1 MKAPAGNG
9 GRPVGRGDGPR
20 VRDASP
26 SGARPRGQF
35 PGGSTPLHTAV
46 SCATEPQPDP
56 ASAGARP
63 NPAVEAVYNNAKT
76 VTNRTKRRLLA
87 TGGMGFIG
95 SNFVRLLLAERPGWE
110 VWNLDLLTYAGNPES
125 LDDVAPAAEAEGRY
139 RFVRGDIADPEL
151 VAGVFR
157 EGRFDAVAHF
167 AAESHVDRSIASAA
181 PFVRTNVVG
190 TQVLL
195 DAARAAGVERFVHV
209 STDEVYGDLEPDD
222 PPFTEET
229 PVRPSSPYSASK
241 AGSDHLA
248 LAYHR
253 THGMDV
259 VVTRCSNNYGPYQF
273 PEKLVPLMI
282 VNALEGR
289 PLPVYGRGDNVR
301 DWIHVEDHCRGV
313 LAALEGGRAGS
324 VYNFGGASERRN
336 LEVVREIARAVGASE
351 DLIRFV
357 TDRPGHDRRY
367 AIDFSRAREEL
378 GWTPARTF
386 EEGLRETVAWYLTHR
401 EWWQRVRDGA
411 YRKSA
416 EMIAS
421 WGGPGAR
428 AEVAR

>member
-1 MKAPAGNG
+1 MSDTS
-9 GRPVGRGDGPR
+9 RER
-20 VRDASP
+20 V
-26 SGARPRGQF
+26 
-35 PGGSTPLHTAV
+35 LV
-46 SCATEPQPDP
+46 
-56 ASAGARP
+56 
-63 NPAVEAVYNNAKT
+63 
-76 VTNRTKRRLLA
+76 

-95 SNFVRLLLAERPGWE
+95 SNFVRLVLAERPEWE
-110 VWNLDLLTYAGNPES
+110 VWNLDLLTYAGNPEN
-125 LDDVAPAAEAEGRY
+125 LADVAGAAEAAGRY
-139 RFVRGDIADPEL
+139 RFVRADIADPE
-151 VAGVFR
+151 AMARVFG
-157 EGRFDAVAHF
+157 EGGFGAVVHF

-195 DAARAAGVERFVHV
+195 DAARAAGTRRFVHV
-209 STDEVYGDLEPDD
+209 STDEVYGDLEPDE
-222 PPFTEET
+222 PAFTEAT
-229 PVRPSSPYSASK
+229 PIRPSSPYSASK

-282 VNALEGR
+282 VNALEGE

-313 LAALEGGRAGS
+313 LAALEGGRGGE
-324 VYNFGGASERRN
+324 VYNFGGASERKN
-336 LEVVREIARAVGASE
+336 LEVVRAIARAVGASD

-367 AIDFSRAREEL
+367 AIDFAKAGAEL
-378 GWTPARTF
+378 GWSPGRTF
-386 EEGLRETVAWYLTHR
+386 EEGLADTVRWYLEHR

-411 YRKSA
+411 YRTSA

-421 WGGPGAR
+421 WGG
-428 AEVAR
+428 AEPAE

>member
-1 MKAPAGNG
+1 M
-9 GRPVGRGDGPR
+9 RR
-20 VRDASP
+20 V
-26 SGARPRGQF
+26 
-35 PGGSTPLHTAV
+35 LV
-46 SCATEPQPDP
+46 
-56 ASAGARP
+56 
-63 NPAVEAVYNNAKT
+63 
-76 VTNRTKRRLLA
+76 

-95 SNFVRLLLAERPGWE
+95 SNFIRLLLAERREWE

-125 LDDVAPAAEAEGRY
+125 LADVAGPAEAEGRY

-151 VAGVFR
+151 VAEVFR
-157 EGRFDAVAHF
+157 EGGFDFVAHF

-195 DAARAAGVERFVHV
+195 DAARAAGVRRFLHV
-209 STDEVYGDLEPDD
+209 STDEVYGDLEPDE
-222 PPFTEET
+222 PAFTEDT
-229 PVRPSSPYSASK
+229 PLRPSSPYSASK

-273 PEKLVPLMI
+273 PEKLIPLMI

-289 PLPVYGRGDNVR
+289 PLPVYGRGENVR
-301 DWIHVEDHCRGV
+301 DWIYVEDHCRGV
-313 LAALEGGRAGS
+313 LAALERGGAGR

-336 LEVVREIARAVGASE
+336 LDVVRGIARAVGASE
-351 DLIRFV
+351 ELIRFV

-367 AIDFSRAREEL
+367 AIDFSRARAEL
-378 GWTPARTF
+378 GWTPSRSF
-386 EEGLRETVAWYLTHR
+386 EEGLRDTVRWYLENR
-401 EWWQRVRDGA
+401 GWWQRVRDGA
-411 YRKSA
+411 YRESA

-421 WGGPGAR
+421 WSAAGAR
-428 AEVAR
+428 AG